1 MYATSLP
8 WRGGRPQQQ
17 FRGFQ
22 HFLGYC
28 QDVSPQGIIQASLRR
43 GRIVVRVLGAAL
55 LDASSRSLLG
65 ILPMGTAGR
74 SECEP
79 HHLRDSLFYL
89 GLDCRESLLYS

>member
-1 MYATSLP
+1 M
-8 WRGGRPQQQ
+8 
-17 FRGFQ
+17 
-22 HFLGYC
+22 
-28 QDVSPQGIIQASLRR
+28 
-43 GRIVVRVLGAAL
+43 VRVLGAAL